1 MLEAGY
7 SLSHTHTLSRSR
19 ALALSLSLCTLLLP
33 LSLAQGQAE
42 SEAMVVVAYAGPE
55 SPAAALRN
63 ALAGLLYLLTD
74 IHSLFVNKRLVLIL
88 KQVHRTAQPA
98 QS

>member
-1 MLEAGY
+1 
-7 SLSHTHTLSRSR
+7 
-19 ALALSLSLCTLLLP
+19 
-33 LSLAQGQAE
+33 
-42 SEAMVVVAYAGPE
+42 MVVVAYAGPE